1 LSALD
6 ARQER
11 YLGRV
16 LGGQRRVQIAG
27 VLLALAGAGYVVFGV
42 YHFHPARDPTAE
54 RSFDRP
60 IAQVGQLL
68 SRYRAALRNLPTR
81 TVQEEFLMS
90 ELHSQTRITAAV
102 AVLLLRIF
110 VGTLVGV
117 AGLIC
122 LTVAVERYRLLALIA
137 TLRR

>member
-6 ARQER
+6 QRQER

-16 LGGQRRVQIAG
+16 LRGQRRVQIAG
-27 VLLALAGAGYVVFGV
+27 ILLALAGAGYVAFGV

-60 IAQVGQLL
+60 IAQVGRLL
-68 SRYRAALRNLPTR
+68 ERYRAALRRLPPQTP
-81 TVQEEFLMS
+81 QEQFLMS
-90 ELHSQTRITAAV
+90 ELASQTRITAAV
-102 AVLLLRIF
+102 AVLLLRMF
-110 VGTLVGV
+110 VGTLVTV

-122 LTVAVERYRLLALIA
+122 LTVAVERHRLLALIA

>member
-1 LSALD
+1 MSALD

-16 LGGQRRVQIAG
+16 LRAQRRVQIAG
-27 VLLALAGAGYVVFGV
+27 ILLALAGTGYVLFGV

-68 SRYRAALRNLPTR
+68 ARYRAALRNLPST
-81 TVQEEFLMS
+81 TLQEQFLMS
-90 ELHSQTRITAAV
+90 ELHSQTRITASV

-110 VGTLVGV
+110 VGTLIGVG
-117 AGLIC
+117 GLIC
-122 LTVAVERYRLLALIA
+122 ITVSVERHRLLALIA
-137 TLRR
+137 TLRQ